1 MTKDL
6 ILNLLQNGEQSLIR
20 TFNAVPD
27 DKLNWAP
34 LDTGRTALD
43 AFSEAAQTCQ
53 MVTKLV
59 ETKGETKP
67 SPQMFAQMKAE
78 RASWTKD
85 DAVAAMNTG
94 SAALYTAIGYL
105 SEEELAMPVTMPMG
119 GGMTMPLGAWIMM
132 AYRAFIARFA
142 QINYIQTLY
151 GDSESH

>member
-1 MTKDL
+1 M
-6 ILNLLQNGEQSLIR
+6 
-20 TFNAVPD
+20 PD
-27 DKLNWAP
+27 DKLKWAP
-34 LDTGRTALD
+34 LDQGRTALD

-59 ETKGETKP
+59 ETKGEMKP

-78 RASWTKD
+78 RANWTKD
-85 DAVAAMNTG
+85 DALAAMNTN
-94 SAALYTAIGYL
+94 SAALYTAIGTL

-132 AYRAFIARFA
+132 AYRGFISRFA

-151 GDSESH
+151 GDSEAH

>member
-34 LDTGRTALD
+34 LDAGRTALD

-53 MVTKLV
+53 MVTQLV

-78 RASWTKD
+78 RANWTKD

-119 GGMTMPLGAWIMM
+119 GGTTMPLGAWIMM
-132 AYRAFIARFA
+132 AYRAFISRFA